1 MLPTS
6 SISLRTLSPDYILIY
21 MKIMCTVVSFISI
34 GKFSSKCYLELI
46 VLLYLAKPVKFLF
59 VKLSCLWLIG
69 KYFHCDH

>member
-6 SISLRTLSPDYILIY
+6 SISLRKLSPDYILIY

-46 VLLYLAKPVKFLF
+46 VLYLAYLAINLLNFSLLNFPV
-59 VKLSCLWLIG
+59 SG
-69 KYFHCDH
+69 